1 MSDSAHQGD
10 AARLEAALERIV
22 HALGRAAQTPALPP
36 DTTPP
41 LRQAAAPDA
50 GAEPGPA
57 SHAPGAAATVDVAQI
72 GARLD
77 GLIAELRGVLG
88 EDGEPPGDAPAH
100 S

>member
-22 HALGRAAQTPALPP
+22 HALGRAAQTPAPP
-36 DTTPP
+36 SDTPP
-41 LRQAAAPDA
+41 HRQAAAPDA
-50 GAEPGPA
+50 GAEPDPA
-57 SHAPGAAATVDVAQI
+57 SHAAAGVDIAQV

-88 EDGEPPGDAPAH
+88 EDGEPPGDAPAQ

>member
-1 MSDSAHQGD
+1 MSDSAYQGD

-22 HALGRAAQTPALPP
+22 HALGRAAQPPAVPADATPP
-36 DTTPP
+36 D
-41 LRQAAAPDA
+41 RDAAAQPL
-50 GAEPGPA
+50 EP
-57 SHAPGAAATVDVAQI
+57 PGTTAIDIAQI

-88 EDGEPPGDAPAH
+88 EAGEPPGDGPAH